1 MYQNIK
7 VTPNKN
13 NVGAIIETNLSNFN
27 KEIIEEIKD
36 ALAEYGVVFFR
47 NQQLDSQAYIDFA
60 KAFGN
65 LAEYPMLKGL
75 DGFPE
80 ITVVEKYGI
89 GYNTSG
95 TIAKIYT
102 KLCNIL
108 NMKSKQCTKFHKK
121 KLLLFFF

>member
-13 NVGAIIETNLSNFN
+13 NVGAIIEANLSNFN
-27 KEIIEEIKD
+27 QEIIEEIKD

-47 NQQLDSQAYIDFA
+47 NQQLDSQTYIDFA

-80 ITVVEKYGI
+80 ITVVEKK
-89 GYNTSG
+89 T
-95 TIAKIYT
+95 
-102 KLCNIL
+102 
-108 NMKSKQCTKFHKK
+108 
-121 KLLLFFF
+121 